1 MTISKE
7 RIRPSRGLKL
17 RRLTK
22 QITWVNNR
30 KLGFNID
37 FQYRYF
43 LLYLCSK
50 RPRNPKYFW
59 GKVFWNSCTLLKQII
74 VSEVKSST
82 ANLQITWGFPLAFN
96 IDVLSEWTQCMK
108 RKWPWYIFDTFVIP
122 IEELMTWYSIDN
134 NCVLTCNSQITN
146 KIIH

>member
-1 MTISKE
+1 M
-7 RIRPSRGLKL
+7 GLKL

-22 QITWVNNR
+22 QITWVKNR
-30 KLGFNID
+30 NAHSSRI
-37 FQYRYF
+37 QYWLSVL

-82 ANLQITWGFPLAFN
+82 ANLQITWDFPLAFN

-108 RKWPWYIFDTFVIP
+108 RKDSNEVTLIHFWYLRD
-122 IEELMTWYSIDN
+122 SDRR
-134 NCVLTCNSQITN
+134 TN
-146 KIIH
+146 DMVFNWQQLCSDV

>member
-1 MTISKE
+1 M
-7 RIRPSRGLKL
+7 GLKL

-22 QITWVNNR
+22 QITWVKNR
-30 KLGFNID
+30 NPHSSRI
-37 FQYRYF
+37 QYWLSVL

-108 RKWPWYIFDTFVIP
+108 RKWPWYIFDTFAIP
-122 IEELMTWYSIDN
+122 IEELMAWYSIDN
-134 NCVLTCNSQITN
+134 NCALTCNSQITN
-146 KIIH
+146 KIIQ